1 VVESLG
7 QQKVMFCMDIDL
19 NELTQAEA
27 ALNIALTKYKT
38 LFDSFP
44 LGITVTDSNGKVL
57 ETNAAAEQLLG
68 VPGDLHAQ
76 RGISSPEL
84 QVLHTDGSPMPT
96 EEYASVRAL
105 KERRR
110 IENAEMGV
118 VRPDGEVTWLSVTAD
133 LLPLE
138 GYGVVVT
145 YSDITARRAAEEQIR
160 QMAYY
165 DPLTNLP
172 NRRLLMDRL
181 DQALIASKR
190 SHAFGALLM
199 LDLDYF
205 KGLND
210 SCGHDVGDQLLI
222 EVARRLSTHVR
233 QDDTVS
239 RLGGDEYV
247 VILQDLGT
255 QAEAATRQALQVA
268 EKIRSALSQPY
279 QLGPDAIPY
288 ASSVSIGVRL
298 FQGHQEPVE
307 TLLKQ
312 VDVALYQ
319 AKDAGRNQVVFF
331 EI

>member
-1 VVESLG
+1 
-7 QQKVMFCMDIDL
+7 
-19 NELTQAEA
+19 
-27 ALNIALTKYKT
+27 
-38 LFDSFP
+38 
-44 LGITVTDSNGKVL
+44 
-57 ETNAAAEQLLG
+57 
-68 VPGDLHAQ
+68 
-76 RGISSPEL
+76 
-84 QVLHTDGSPMPT
+84 
-96 EEYASVRAL
+96 
-105 KERRR
+105 
-110 IENAEMGV
+110 
-118 VRPDGEVTWLSVTAD
+118 
-133 LLPLE
+133 
-138 GYGVVVT
+138 
-145 YSDITARRAAEEQIR
+145 
-160 QMAYY
+160 
-165 DPLTNLP
+165 
-172 NRRLLMDRL
+172 
-181 DQALIASKR
+181 LIASKR